1 MGLPPRHSR
10 ALSPAPSNPFT
21 MRAVLTLLTCFVSTL
36 LCAEPTKTI
45 LILDCSGSMWG
56 KIHGRPKIEIARE
69 AVAKVIG
76 GLDANT
82 QLGLMAY
89 GHRRK
94 GDCNDIE
101 LLIPPAALNRAAFLA
116 KVNSLQPLGNTPL
129 TRSVE
134 LAAEALKYEEQAA
147 TVVLVSDGLET
158 CGGDPCALAAKLEKA
173 GVKFTAHVVGFD
185 LTKEES
191 AKISCLAGNTGGL
204 YLPASDASS
213 LQLALQSVVA
223 PVPAKKS
230 GASFL
235 AKDSKTGTALADAS
249 WQVFKEKTTET
260 PLAKLTAAQGTLDLA
275 PGSYHAVATWKQQ
288 QVSVDFEIAEG
299 QVVPVVAA
307 FGPAIIRLIACETP
321 DSPPIEPGRNMTFW
335 TAVALGADGA
345 DGENYGTLD
354 TEAVFELPP
363 GKYRVKFARGSGRYG
378 EVAHEE
384 TVEVAAGDQ
393 RTVRFVV
400 PSATVTL
407 SVTFGGAKTTKA
419 PWVEI
424 FGLNEQGEV
433 DESRRMVNVNE
444 NPIPAVLP
452 SGKFEARSELGA
464 AKASGQFTVEA
475 GKDTTFTLD
484 FPAGF
489 LKVRATV
496 NGQPAAGARWW
507 NVYAAN
513 AAGEKEGPL
522 LFNTLDRVLDTAA
535 PEGDLFVTT
544 EVSGAEL
551 PGVRVKVTNGQTS
564 EATLPVPK

>member
-1 MGLPPRHSR
+1 
-10 ALSPAPSNPFT
+10 
-21 MRAVLTLLTCFVSTL
+21 MRAFLTLLACFVSTL
-36 LCAEPTKTI
+36 LCAAEPTKTI

-56 KIHGRPKIEIARE
+56 KIHGRPKIDIARE
-69 AVAKVIG
+69 AVAKVVG
-76 GLDANT
+76 GLDAST

-101 LLIPPAALNRAAFLA
+101 LLIPPGPLNRAAFLA

-158 CGGDPCALAAKLEKA
+158 CGGDPCALATKLEKA

-191 AKISCLAGNTGGL
+191 VKISCLASNTGGR
-204 YLPASDASS
+204 YLAASDASS
-213 LQLALQSVVA
+213 LQLALQSVVVSVA
-223 PVPAKKS
+223 VKKS

-235 AKDSKTGTALADAS
+235 AKDSKTGTALAGAS
-249 WQVFKEKTTET
+249 WQVFKDKAAEK
-260 PLAKLTAAQGTLDLA
+260 PLAKVDTAQGTLDLA
-275 PGSYHAVATWKQQ
+275 AGTYHAVASWKQQ
-288 QVSVDFEIAEG
+288 QVFVDFVVAEG
-299 QVVPVVAA
+299 QIVPVLAS

-335 TAVALGADGA
+335 TAIAIAADGSE
-345 DGENYGTLD
+345 GENFGTLNS
-354 TEAVFELPP
+354 EAVFELPP
-363 GKYRVKFARGSGRYG
+363 GKYRVKFSRGSGRYG

-384 TVEVAAGDQ
+384 AVEVAAGDQ

-407 SVTFGGAKTTKA
+407 SITFGGVRTTRA

-424 FGLNEQGEV
+424 FALNEQGEV
-433 DESRRMVNVNE
+433 DKSRRMVNVNE
-444 NPIPAVLP
+444 NPIPAILP
-452 SGKFEARSELGA
+452 PGGFEARSELGA
-464 AKASGQFTVEA
+464 AKAKGRFTVEA
-475 GKDTTFTLD
+475 GKDSAFTLD

-489 LKVRATV
+489 VKVRATV
-496 NGQPAAGARWW
+496 NGQPAKGARWW
-507 NVYAAN
+507 NLYAAN
-513 AAGEKEGPL
+513 AAGQKEGPL
-522 LFNTLDRVLDTAA
+522 LFNALDTELDTAT
-535 PEGDLFVTT
+535 PEGDLIVTT
-544 EVSGAEL
+544 EVNGEEL
-551 PGVRVKVTNGQTS
+551 PGVLVKVTKGKTS
-564 EATLPVPK
+564 EATLAVPK